1 MKMNSDMKI
10 ERTYIN
16 IFMPSLISSLFN
28 ASKALFAIVNS
39 ITKNTKKKLDMKEY
53 TNMNVYEVE

>member
-1 MKMNSDMKI
+1 MNSDMKI

>member
-39 ITKNTKKKLDMKEY
+39 ITKNTKKKLDMKDY